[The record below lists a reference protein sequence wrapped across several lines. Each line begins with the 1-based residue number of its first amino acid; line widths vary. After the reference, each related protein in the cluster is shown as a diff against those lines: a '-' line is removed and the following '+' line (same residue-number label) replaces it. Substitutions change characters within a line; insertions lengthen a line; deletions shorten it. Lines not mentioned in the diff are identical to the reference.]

1 MGQRRRRKSTA
12 SREDKQTS
20 SRLRLLRGHPLRF
33 ALVGVVA
40 LALVALAGAGV
51 LLAGGGGSE
60 TATKS
65 AAIVDQL
72 SLTQPNPEFV
82 SSARVTLARA
92 GYTVDYI
99 PGEQVTVDLYRTL
112 PERHYDLI
120 ILRAHAGITTEVDY
134 ASGERSKTEYV
145 SLFTGEPYNEDK
157 YPDEQLNRLGQARY
171 YEGAPPL
178 FGIGPDFVE
187 YSMEGSFDNAL
198 IIMMGCDG
206 LRSQRTAQA
215 FLDRGAQ
222 AFVSWSKPVSAP
234 QTDSATE
241 RLLELLLIER
251 LPAAEAVSQT
261 AAEVGPDPVYK
272 GELRVL
278 EAGG

>member
-1 MGQRRRRKSTA
+1 MGQRRKSTT

-20 SRLRLLRGHPLRF
+20 SRLRLLQGHPLRF
-33 ALVGVVA
+33 AFVGAVA
-40 LALVALAGAGV
+40 IVLAALAGAGV
-51 LLAGGGGSE
+51 LLAGGGGGSE
-60 TATKS
+60 TATKT

-82 SSARVTLARA
+82 SSARGTLAEA
-92 GYTVDYI
+92 GYAVDYF

-157 YPDEQLNRLGQARY
+157 YPDEQLNRLGKARY

-261 AAEVGPDPVYK
+261 AAEVGPDPTYQ
-272 GELRVL
+272 GELRIL
-278 EAGG
+278 ESGS

>member
-12 SREDKQTS
+12 SREDNQTS

-33 ALVGVVA
+33 AFVA
-40 LALVALAGAGV
+40 AVAIGLAALAGAGV
-51 LLAGGGGSE
+51 LLAGGGGGSE

-82 SSARVTLARA
+82 SSARGTLAEA
-92 GYTVDYI
+92 GYIVDYF
-99 PGEQVTVDLYRTL
+99 PGEQVTVELYRTL
-112 PERHYDLI
+112 PERDYDVV
-120 ILRAHAGITTEVDY
+120 ILRVHAGITNEVDY
-134 ASGERSKTEYV
+134 ASGESSKTEYV
-145 SLFTGEPYNEDK
+145 SLFTGEPYDANK
-157 YPDEQLNRLGQARY
+157 YAGEQLNRLGKARY

-222 AFVSWSKPVSAP
+222 AFVSWSKPVSASHA
-234 QTDSATE
+234 DEATL
-241 RLLELLLIER
+241 RLLEHLLLDG
-251 LPAAEAVSQT
+251 LSTADAVVRT
-261 AAEVGPDPVYK
+261 AADVGPDPWYG
-272 GELRVL
+272 GELR
-278 EAGG
+278 